1 LRPAFGPN
9 GLHTAGNSSQ
19 ISDGAAALLLTAEEK
34 AEEHGLKP
42 VAKVVGYAWHML
54 EPWRFPEAPI
64 YVIRKLLDKVSW
76 SINDVDVFE
85 VNEAFAVVNAL
96 VHKELGV
103 SYEKMNIFGG
113 AIALG
118 HPLGASGARIV
129 TTLISALMHKGG
141 RRGIAALC
149 HGTGGATAVAIEMP

>member
-1 LRPAFGPN
+1 
-9 GLHTAGNSSQ
+9 GNSSQ
-19 ISDGAAALLLTAEEK
+19 ISDGAAALLLTTEEK
-34 AEEHGLKP
+34 AKELGLKP
-42 VAKVVGYAWHML
+42 VAKVVGYSWHML

-64 YVIRKLLDKVSW
+64 YAIRKLLDKVSW

-85 VNEAFAVVNAL
+85 VNEAFAVVNVL

-103 SYEKMNIFGG
+103 PYDKMNIFGG

-129 TTLISALMHKGG
+129 TTLISALMYKGG

-149 HGTGGATAVAIEMP
+149 HGTGGATAVAVEML